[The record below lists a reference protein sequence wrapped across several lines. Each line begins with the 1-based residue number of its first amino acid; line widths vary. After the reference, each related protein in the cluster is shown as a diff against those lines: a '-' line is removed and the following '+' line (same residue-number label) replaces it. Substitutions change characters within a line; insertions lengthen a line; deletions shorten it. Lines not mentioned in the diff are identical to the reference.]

1 MMWILRRCKLAGK
14 LGCVALSGLV
24 AMAAL
29 WATAVFSQDVAL
41 QGAVAAAGGLLFLF
55 VLYSVYR
62 NISYGGTSAQ
72 GHGQGGAWRS
82 DPPHHSQQQG

>member
-1 MMWILRRCKLAGK
+1 MLWILRRCKLAGK
-14 LGCVALSGLV
+14 LGCVALSGLA

-62 NISYGGTSAQ
+62 NIEDYVP
-72 GHGQGGAWRS
+72 
-82 DPPHHSQQQG
+82 D